1 MDELRRDNVTRWTLA
16 LSAVVLTLSGCSNLA
31 SNEEA
36 ADRIAAAAAQ
46 RSVRFQGMHDD
57 AEVKLVEAASSVSKS
72 LDQLANIER
81 AMYPHLQLPQPE
93 NPAAI
98 GMQHIASVDW
108 NGPIEPLV
116 QKIADASHYRLR
128 VLGHKPGVP
137 VIVSV
142 TQKNKP
148 LADILRDATYQS
160 VKRANIVVYPGSHV
174 IEMRYIR

>member
-1 MDELRRDNVTRWTLA
+1 MTRWFLA
-16 LSAVVLTLSGCSNLA
+16 LGAVAVTLSGLSACSNLA

-46 RSVRFQGMHDD
+46 RSVRFRGMHDD
-57 AEVKLVEAASSVSKS
+57 AEVKLVEAASSVSHS
-72 LDQLANIER
+72 LDQLASIER
-81 AMYPHLQLPQPE
+81 AMYPHLSLPQPE

-98 GMQHIASVDW
+98 GMQHLASVDW
-108 NGPIEPLV
+108 NGPAEPLV
-116 QKIADASHYRLR
+116 EKIAQASNYRLR
-128 VLGHKPGVP
+128 VLGHNPGIP

-142 TQKNKP
+142 TKKNQP
-148 LADILRDATYQS
+148 LADILRDVTYQS